1 MDTQDSYDL
10 IVIGAGPGGYVGAI
24 RAAQLGLRVACI
36 EKDAALGGTCLNV
49 GCIPSKALLES
60 SEKYA
65 EAMDRKALA
74 AHGISIGQLG
84 LDLGKMLGRKD
95 KIVKQLTSGVA
106 MLFRKNHITSLHG
119 LGRFTGRR
127 DGDKHVVEVVGA
139 DGGVTQTIAATNV
152 MIATGSKVASIP
164 GVVFGLLGRL
174 GTGASA
180 RVGTSTEALS
190 WPEVPKHL
198 VVIGAGVIGLELGSV
213 WARLGAKVTV
223 LEYMPKLLPT
233 MEVDVADAALKL
245 FKRQGLDFK
254 FGVRVTG
261 AVETGDEGAKVTY
274 QDGDETKVIECDR
287 VLVAVGRT
295 PMTDGLG
302 LDAIGI
308 QTDRRGCIGVDEQ
321 YRTTVEGVWA
331 IGDVIPGPML
341 AHLAEHEGI
350 CAVETMAG
358 QPGHVNYEAIPN
370 VIYTHPEIASLGK
383 TTAELDEAGVPYRVG
398 KFPLMANG
406 RAKALGETEGFV
418 KIVAHAQTDRILGAS
433 IIGARAGDL
442 IAELAVAVEFSAS
455 AEDVGRS
462 IHAHP
467 TLAESVKEAALD
479 VLGRVINF

>member
-1 MDTQDSYDL
+1 MDSYDL
-10 IVIGAGPGGYVGAI
+10 IVIGAGPGGYVAAI
-24 RAAQLGLRVACI
+24 RAAQLGLSVACI
-36 EKDAALGGTCLNV
+36 EKDKTLGGTCLNV

-65 EAMDRKALA
+65 EANEGLA
-74 AHGISIGQLG
+74 VHGIEVGQLSF
-84 LDLGKMLGRKD
+84 DLAKMLGRKD
-95 KIVKQLTSGVA
+95 KIVKQLTGGVA
-106 MLFRKNHITSLHG
+106 MLFRKNKITSLTG
-119 LGRFTGRR
+119 LGRFTGSRE
-127 DGDKHVVEVVGA
+127 GDKHVIEVVGE
-139 DGGVTQTIAATNV
+139 DGAVGQTIAGQHV
-152 MIATGSKVASIP
+152 LIATGSKVASIP
-164 GVVFGLLGRL
+164 GVEFDI
-174 GTGASA
+174 GAGD
-180 RVGTSTEALS
+180 RVGTSTEALA
-190 WPEVPKHL
+190 WPEVPEHL

-213 WARLGAKVTV
+213 WARLGAKVTI

-233 MEVDVADAALKL
+233 MEDDVGKTALKL
-245 FKRQGLDFK
+245 FKREGLAFK

-261 AVETGDEGAKVTY
+261 AVANEGRAKVTY
-274 QDGDETKVIECDR
+274 QDGDQEQVIDCDR
-287 VLVAVGRT
+287 VLVAVGRK

-302 LDAIGI
+302 VEAIGLEL
-308 QTDRRGCIGVDEQ
+308 DRRGHIPVDEQ
-321 YRTTVEGVWA
+321 FRTKVAGVWA
-331 IGDVIPGPML
+331 VGDVIPGPML

-398 KFPLMANG
+398 KFPLIANG
-406 RAKALGETEGFV
+406 RAKALAATDGFV

-442 IAELAVAVEFSAS
+442 IAEIAVAVEFSAS
-455 AEDVGRS
+455 AEDLARS

-467 TLAESVKEAALD
+467 TMAEAVKEAALD

>member
-1 MDTQDSYDL
+1 MDTYDL
-10 IVIGAGPGGYVGAI
+10 IVIGAGPGGYVAAI
-24 RAAQLGLRVACI
+24 RAAQLGLSVACI
-36 EKDAALGGTCLNV
+36 EKDPALGGTCLRV

-65 EAMDRKALA
+65 EAAHHLDV
-74 AHGISIGQLG
+74 HGIEVGELG

-95 KIVKQLTSGVA
+95 KIVKQLTGGVA
-106 MLFRKNHITSLHG
+106 MLFRKNDVTRLEG

-127 DGDKHVVEVVGA
+127 EGDDELHVIEVVGPEGEVSA
-139 DGGVTQTIAATNV
+139 TIAATHV
-152 MIATGSKVASIP
+152 LIATGSVVASIP
-164 GVVFGLLGRL
+164 GVEFDI
-174 GTGASA
+174 GAGD
-180 RVGTSTEALS
+180 RVGTSTEALA

-223 LEYMPKLLPT
+223 LEYMDKLLPA
-233 MEVDVADAALKL
+233 MEPDLGKAALKA
-245 FKRQGLDFK
+245 FKSQGLEFQ

-261 AVETGDEGAKVTY
+261 AKANDDHSAATVTY
-274 QDGDETKVIECDR
+274 QDGDDDKSIECDR
-287 VLVAVGRT
+287 VLVAVGRK
-295 PMTDGLG
+295 PMTEGLA
-302 LDAIGI
+302 LDSIGVE
-308 QTDRRGCIGVDEQ
+308 TDRRGFIPVDEH
-321 YRTTVEGVWA
+321 YKTSVEGVWA

-341 AHLAEHEGI
+341 AHLAEHEGV
-350 CAVETMAG
+350 CAAEAMAG
-358 QPGHVNYEAIPN
+358 QPGHVNYEAVPN

-383 TTAELDEAGVPYRVG
+383 TTTELDEAGVPYRVG

-406 RAKALGETEGFV
+406 RAKALAATDGFV
-418 KIVAHAQTDRILGAS
+418 KIIAHAETDRILGAS

-455 AEDVGRS
+455 SEDIARS

-467 TLAESVKEAALD
+467 TLAETVKEAALD

>member
-1 MDTQDSYDL
+1 MDSYDL
-10 IVIGAGPGGYVGAI
+10 IVIGAGPGGYVSAI
-24 RAAQLGLRVACI
+24 RAAQLGLSVACI
-36 EKDAALGGTCLNV
+36 EKDATLGGTCLNV

-65 EAMDRKALA
+65 QAADKKGMG
-74 AHGISIGQLG
+74 AHGIAIGKLE

-106 MLFRKNHITSLHG
+106 MLFRKNNITSLRG
-119 LGRFTGRR
+119 VGRFTGKREA
-127 DGDKHVVEVVGA
+127 DKHVIEVVGG
-139 DGGVTQTIAATNV
+139 DGAVAQSIAGTNV
-152 MIATGSKVASIP
+152 LIATGSKVASIP
-164 GVVFGLLGRL
+164 GVEFDIGEG
-174 GTGASA
+174 GAS
-180 RVGTSTEALS
+180 RVGTSTEALA

-213 WARLGAKVTV
+213 WGRLGAKVTV
-223 LEYMPKLLPT
+223 LEYMPRLLPT
-233 MEVDVADAALKL
+233 METDVGDAALKL
-245 FKRQGLDFK
+245 FKRQGLGFH

-261 AVETGDEGAKVTY
+261 AVAVGDGAKVTY
-274 QDGDETKVIECDR
+274 QDGDVEKVIECDR
-287 VLVAVGRT
+287 VLVAVGRK

-302 LDAIGI
+302 LAAIGI
-308 QTDRRGCIGVDEQ
+308 EVDRRGCVGVDEQ
-321 YRTTVEGVWA
+321 FRTSVEGVWA

-383 TTAELDEAGVPYRVG
+383 TTAELDEAGVAYRVG

-406 RAKALGETEGFV
+406 RAKALGETDGFV
-418 KIVAHAQTDRILGAS
+418 KIVAHAETDRILGAS

-455 AEDVGRS
+455 AEDIGRS

-467 TLAESVKEAALD
+467 TMAESVKEAALD
-479 VLGRVINF
+479 ALGRVINF

>member
-1 MDTQDSYDL
+1 MDSYDL
-10 IVIGAGPGGYVGAI
+10 IIIGAGPGGYVAAI
-24 RAAQLGLRVACI
+24 RAAQLGLSVACI
-36 EKDAALGGTCLNV
+36 EKDATLGGTCLNV

-60 SEKYA
+60 SEKYY
-65 EAMDRKALA
+65 EATDKKGLA
-74 AHGISIGQLG
+74 AHGIAIGQLE
-84 LDLGKMLGRKD
+84 LDLTKMLGRKD

-106 MLFRKNHITSLHG
+106 MLFRKNDVESLHG
-119 LGRFTGRR
+119 LGRFTGERE
-127 DGDKHVVEVVGA
+127 GQKHVIEVVGA
-139 DGGVTQTIAATNV
+139 DGKPAHTIAGTNV
-152 MIATGSKVASIP
+152 LIATGSKVASIP
-164 GVVFGLLGRL
+164 GVEFDILGS
-174 GTGASA
+174 GAGA

-190 WPEVPKHL
+190 WPEVPEHL

-223 LEYMPKLLPT
+223 LEYMPRLLPT
-233 MEVDVADAALKL
+233 METDVGDAALKL
-245 FKRQGLDFK
+245 FKRQGLAFH
-254 FGVRVTG
+254 FGVRVTA
-261 AVETGDEGAKVTY
+261 AVASGDAAKVTY
-274 QDGDETKVIECDR
+274 QDGDEQKVIDCDR
-287 VLVAVGRT
+287 VLVAVGRK

-302 LDAIGI
+302 LAQIGI
-308 QTDRRGCIGVDEQ
+308 EPDRRGCIGVDDHF
-321 YRTTVEGVWA
+321 RTSVEGVWA

-406 RAKALGETEGFV
+406 RAKALGETDGFV

-433 IIGARAGDL
+433 IIAARAGDL

-455 AEDVGRS
+455 AEDIARS

-467 TLAESVKEAALD
+467 TMAESVKEAALD
-479 VLGRVINF
+479 ALGRVINF

>member
-1 MDTQDSYDL
+1 
-10 IVIGAGPGGYVGAI
+10 
-24 RAAQLGLRVACI
+24 
-36 EKDAALGGTCLNV
+36 
-49 GCIPSKALLES
+49 
-60 SEKYA
+60 
-65 EAMDRKALA
+65 
-74 AHGISIGQLG
+74 
-84 LDLGKMLGRKD
+84 MLGRKD

-106 MLFRKNHITSLHG
+106 MLFRKNQITPLQG

-127 DGDKHVVEVVGA
+127 DGSKHVIEVLGPEGSVA
-139 DGGVTQTIAATNV
+139 HTVAATNV
-152 MIATGSKVASIP
+152 LIATGSKVASIP
-164 GVVFGLLGRL
+164 GVEFDILGS
-174 GTGASA
+174 GASA

-190 WPEVPKHL
+190 WPEVPEHL

-223 LEYMPKLLPT
+223 LEYMPRLLPT
-233 MEVDVADAALKL
+233 METDVGDTALKL
-245 FKRQGLDFK
+245 FKRQGLAFH

-261 AVETGDEGAKVTY
+261 AVVMGDGAKVTY

-287 VLVAVGRT
+287 VLVAVGRK

-302 LDAIGI
+302 LEAIGLEL
-308 QTDRRGCIGVDEQ
+308 DRRGCIGVDEQ
-321 YRTTVEGVWA
+321 FRTKVEGVWA

-350 CAVETMAG
+350 CAVETMVG

-383 TTAELDEAGVPYRVG
+383 TTNELDEAGVPYRVG

-406 RAKALGETEGFV
+406 RAKALGETDGFV

-455 AEDVGRS
+455 SEDIARS

-467 TLAESVKEAALD
+467 TMAESVKEAALD
-479 VLGRVINF
+479 ALGRVINF